1 MSAQTVKDPI
11 RFAREAASLTG
22 EIALAEM
29 GRLRD
34 ELADAQGVV
43 SGVVSYR
50 LEGALVGGRP
60 ALRLLVEANPALICQ
75 VCLAPYVHSLHSE
88 GVIFLARNDA
98 EMERWES
105 NDPLLD
111 VIVAEEHMDVRTL
124 VEDELL
130 LSLPV
135 VPRHEDDDCPRRD
148 DVLGEH

>member
-11 RFAREAASLTG
+11 RFAREAVSLKG
-22 EIALAEM
+22 EIALVEM
-29 GRLRD
+29 DRLRD
-34 ELADAQGVV
+34 ELAGDQGFVT
-43 SGVVSYR
+43 YR

-60 ALRLLVEANPALICQ
+60 ALRLQIDANPTLVCQ
-75 VCLAPYVHSLHSE
+75 VCLTPYVHSLHSE
-88 GVIFLARNDA
+88 GMIFLARNDA
-98 EMERWES
+98 ELERWES

-111 VIVAEEHMDVRTL
+111 VIVAEEHMDVRML

-135 VPRHEDDDCPRRD
+135 IPRHEDEDCPRRD

>member
-1 MSAQTVKDPI
+1 MSAQTVMDPF
-11 RFAREAASLTG
+11 RFAREADCLMG
-22 EIALAEM
+22 EFALVELD
-29 GRLRD
+29 RLRD

-43 SGVVSYR
+43 TYR

-60 ALRLLVEANPALICQ
+60 ALRLLVEANPTLICQ
-75 VCLAPYVHSLHSE
+75 RCLSPYVHPLRSE

-98 EMERWES
+98 ELDRWES
-105 NDPLLD
+105 DDPLLD
-111 VIVAEEHMDVRTL
+111 AIVAEERMDVRTL

-135 VPRHEDDDCPRRD
+135 VPRHENGDCPRRD